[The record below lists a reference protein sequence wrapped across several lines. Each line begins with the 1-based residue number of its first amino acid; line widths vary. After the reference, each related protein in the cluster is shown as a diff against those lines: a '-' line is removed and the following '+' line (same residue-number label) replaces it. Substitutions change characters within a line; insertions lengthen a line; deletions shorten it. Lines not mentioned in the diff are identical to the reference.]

1 MSRIV
6 ACLLFS
12 GIVLC
17 AAETPDELA
26 RSIFK
31 ELIEINTTDSV
42 GNCTTAAQAVAARLK
57 AAGFPAADVQVLG
70 PDPRKENLVARF
82 RSAAAKRKPLLLL
95 AHLDVVEAKRSD
107 WSVDPFVFLEKDGW
121 FYGRGTTDD
130 KAQAAI
136 WTATLLRLKQE
147 GYAPDRDIILALT
160 ADEEGGKFNGAKFLV
175 EQHRDL
181 VDAAYCLNEGGS
193 GQYKKGKRILN
204 GVQASEKVFY
214 SFSVEAKN
222 PGGHSS
228 LPRKDNAIYQ
238 LANAL
243 GRLERFQ
250 FPVRLNEVTQA
261 WFERMANIAGGET
274 GKDFTAVSHT
284 PPDAAA
290 AARLSENPYYN
301 ALLRT
306 TCVTTMLEGGHAEN
320 ALPQSARATVNCRV
334 LPSEDLKQVQKTLE
348 QVFADP
354 GVKVSPVEAPKPS
367 PPSPLS
373 AEVMGPIAK
382 ITSELFPGVP
392 VVPAMGTGATDGLYF
407 RIAGIPTYGVQG
419 LFHDVDDNREH
430 GRDER
435 LGVKDFYAGR
445 EFLYR
450 LVKALTSAESH

>member
-1 MSRIV
+1 MRGSLVCGLI
-6 ACLLFS
+6 F
-12 GIVLC
+12 
-17 AAETPDELA
+17 AAASMKAQTPDELA

-42 GNCTTAAQAVAARLK
+42 GDCTVAARAVAARLK
-57 AAGFPAADVQVLG
+57 AAGFPDADVQVLG
-70 PDPRKENLVARF
+70 PDARKGNLVARF
-82 RSAAAKRKPLLLL
+82 RSAAPKRKPLLLL
-95 AHLDVVEAKRSD
+95 AHLDVVEARRAD

-136 WTATLLRLKQE
+136 WTATLIRMKQE
-147 GYAPDRDIILALT
+147 GFAPDRDIILALT

-175 EQHRDL
+175 DEHREL
-181 VDAAYCLNEGGS
+181 LDAAYCLNEGGS

-204 GVQASEKVFY
+204 GVQASEKVFS
-214 SFSVEAKN
+214 SFFVEAKN
-222 PGGHSS
+222 AGGHSS
-228 LPRKDNAIYQ
+228 LPRKDNAIYV

-250 FPVRLNEVTQA
+250 FPIRLNEVTQA

-274 GKDFTAVSHT
+274 GKDFTAVSRT

-306 TCVTTMLEGGHAEN
+306 TCVTTMLQAGHAEN
-320 ALPQSARATVNCRV
+320 ALPQSAKATVNCRV
-334 LPSEDLKQVQKTLE
+334 LPSEDLKEVGRTLE

-354 GVKVSPVEAPKPS
+354 GITVTPVEAPKPS

-373 AEVMGPIAK
+373 AEVMGPITK
-382 ITSELFPGVP
+382 ITAEMFPGVP
-392 VVPAMGTGATDGLYF
+392 VVPLMGTGATDGLYF

-435 LGVKDFYAGR
+435 LGVKDFHAGR

-450 LVKALTSAESH
+450 LVKALTQ

>member
-1 MSRIV
+1 MRV
-6 ACLLFS
+6 W
-12 GIVLC
+12 GLC
-17 AAETPDELA
+17 GLVFAAGLMGAETPDELA

-31 ELIEINTTDSV
+31 ELIEIDTTDSV
-42 GNCTTAAQAVAARLK
+42 GDCTVAARAVAARLK
-57 AAGFPAADVQVLG
+57 AAGFPEADVQVLG
-70 PDPRKENLVARF
+70 PDPRKGNLVARF
-82 RSAAAKRKPLLLL
+82 RSAAPKRKPLLLL
-95 AHLDVVEAKRSD
+95 AHLDVVEAKRTD
-107 WSVDPFVFLEKDGW
+107 WSMDPFVFLEKDGW

-130 KAQAAI
+130 KAQASI
-136 WTATLLRLKQE
+136 WVATLIRMKQE
-147 GYAPDRDIILALT
+147 GFAPDRDIVLALT

-175 EQHRDL
+175 NEHREL

-214 SFSVEAKN
+214 SFFVEAKN
-222 PGGHSS
+222 AGGHSS
-228 LPRKDNAIYQ
+228 LPRKDNAIYA

-306 TCVTTMLEGGHAEN
+306 TCVTTMLQAGHAEN
-320 ALPQSARATVNCRV
+320 ALPQSAKATVNCRV
-334 LPSEDLKQVQKTLE
+334 LPSEDLKEVGHTLE
-348 QVFADP
+348 RVFADP
-354 GVKVSPVEAPKPS
+354 GITVTPVEAPKPS

-373 AEVMGPIAK
+373 AEVMGPITK
-382 ITSELFPGVP
+382 ITGDLFPGVP

-450 LVKALTSAESH
+450 LVKALSQ